1 MKKNIIAI
9 IPARK
14 SSKRLKNKNS
24 LFLGDKRLF
33 QWSLELAKKINFF
46 SKIVVTSDSKK
57 ILSFIK
63 DNECIKN
70 LRPEKFSGDNIKLTD
85 VALYLIKIFEK
96 KNYKVDAIALL
107 QPTSPFRSKKIILE
121 GIKSFYKSKGRN
133 SVVSVSSV
141 KKHPRVCII
150 KKNKTL
156 KPYFTNHAFDKQ
168 SQELDEV
175 LAPNGSLY
183 ISSIKNLKRNKSFFS
198 KDTIFIK
205 NLYNYEDIDIDEQ
218 KDLDLA
224 KIVLNK
230 NKKMIKDWQK

>member
-1 MKKNIIAI
+1 MKKNIVAI

-33 QWSLELAKKINFF
+33 QWTLGLAKKINAF
-46 SKIVVTSDSKK
+46 SEIVVTSDSKK
-57 ILSFIK
+57 TLSFIK
-63 DNECIKN
+63 DDECIKN
-70 LRPEKFSGDNIKLTD
+70 LRPKKISGDNIKLVD
-85 VALYLIKIFEK
+85 VALYLIEFFEK
-96 KNYKVDAIALL
+96 KDYKIDAIVLL
-107 QPTSPFRSKKIILE
+107 QPTTPFRSKKIILE
-121 GIKSFYKSKGRN
+121 GIKSFYKSKGKN

-141 KKHPRVCII
+141 KKHPRVCIV

-156 KPYFTNHAFDKQ
+156 KPYFKNHAFDSQ
-168 SQELDEV
+168 SQELDEI

-183 ISSIKNLKRNKSFFS
+183 ISSIKNLKKNKSFFS
-198 KDTIFIK
+198 KNTIFIK
-205 NLYNYEDIDIDEQ
+205 NPHDYEDIDIDEQ